1 LSRSRLSISRTAAVQ
16 SEAEISYLL
25 YHYPA
30 AAVRNLRQIA
40 GADGDATAT
49 SATKKGRM
57 HSFHVAQSM
66 YWKQFK
72 EICTDG
78 QGLTLQLFKFKQ
90 CSAAYILTRY

>member
-1 LSRSRLSISRTAAVQ
+1 LSRSRLSVSRTAAVQ

-49 SATKKGRM
+49 SATNKGRM

-78 QGLTLQLFKFKQ
+78 QGLTLQLSKFKQ
-90 CSAAYILTRY
+90 CSAA